1 MSLNPRKRKVV
12 TRPAPPPSDLEEE
25 LADGLLEGILSHSE
39 DDSEGSQ
46 DEDEDTDASSV
57 IEGLSDEDEDE
68 NKDDDPDSDEKQI
81 REQIR
86 NLNTSDGSLQR
97 KKGMATH
104 DMDLDAGAHGGLD
117 SDNEDLKPNYT
128 VATDAHGNTRYIYK
142 EIDPVYESD
151 DSDAE
156 AANTIGNIPLTYY
169 DEYPHIGYDINGKKI
184 MRPAKGEALDALL
197 DSIDIPK
204 GWTGL
209 TDPQTGKPLNLSEEE
224 LDVLKRLTRNEVVE
238 DGYDPY
244 PDMVAYFSGVN
255 QEVMPLS
262 AAPEPKRRFIPSKH
276 EAKRVMKIVKAIRE
290 GRIQPYKAPEERDE
304 EQDEF
309 NFDVWANE
317 KPRPDNTMHIPAP
330 KLPPPGYEA
339 SYHPPP
345 EYLPDKAEEQAWL
358 EQDEEDREREFL
370 PKNYEAL
377 RKVPGYE
384 TFVKERFERS
394 LDLYLAPRIRRNRL
408 NIDPESL
415 LPKLPDPED
424 LKPFP
429 TACAAVFRGQE
440 GRVRCISVDP
450 QGIFVASGGDDGYVR
465 IWELLT
471 GRQVWNAKLSSEE
484 AVDAVQW
491 RPTKDACIVAA
502 ASGENVYLIIPFTLL
517 SPDIEQASRSILDA
531 GWGYAASKSSTTTPG
546 EPPKVAPGKWTR
558 PGARL
563 EGKGV
568 LIQVEV
574 RSAVKVIN
582 WHRRGDYFATVSP
595 RGQSTAVAI
604 HTLSKHLTQL
614 PFRRLK
620 GIAQTAQFHPSKAI
634 FFVATRNTI
643 RSYDLAKQELVKIL
657 QPGAKWISSID
668 VHPGGDNII
677 VGTYDKRL
685 LWHDLD
691 LSNKPYKT
699 LRFHKEA
706 IRAVKFHQGG
716 LPLFADASDDGSLQ
730 IFHGKVVGDLMENA
744 TIVPLKVLRGHK
756 VKSRLGVMDVE
767 WHPREPWCVSAGA
780 DGTLRLWC

>member
-1 MSLNPRKRKVV
+1 MSVNPRKRKVV
-12 TRPAPPPSDLEEE
+12 TRPAPEPSDSEGE

-39 DDSEGSQ
+39 DDSDDSQ
-46 DEDEDTDASSV
+46 DEGADTDASSV
-57 IEGLSDEDEDE
+57 IEGLSDEDEE
-68 NKDDDPDSDEKQI
+68 EEEDSDAEQI
-81 REQIR
+81 REEMR
-86 NLNTSDGSLQR
+86 NLNTSDVPLR
-97 KKGMATH
+97 KKNGVPTH
-104 DMDLDAGAHGGLD
+104 EMDLDVGGANGELED
-117 SDNEDLKPNYT
+117 DEDLKPNYT
-128 VATDAHGNTRYIYK
+128 VTTDAHGNTRYIYK

-156 AANTIGNIPLTYY
+156 ATNTIGNIDLKYY

-209 TDPQTGKPLNLSEEE
+209 TDPQTGKPLNLSPEE
-224 LDVLKRLTRNEVVE
+224 LDVLKRLTRNEIVE

-244 PDMVAYFSGVN
+244 PEMVAYFSGVN
-255 QEVMPLS
+255 TEIMPLS

-290 GRIQPYKAPEERDE
+290 GRIKPYRAPEEQEE
-304 EQDEF
+304 EQDVF
-309 NFDVWANE
+309 TFDVWADE

-345 EYLPDKAEEQAWL
+345 EYLPDKVEEQKWL
-358 EQDEEDREREFL
+358 EQDDEERETDFL
-370 PKNYEAL
+370 PKNYDAL

-415 LPKLPDPED
+415 LPKLPNPEE

-429 TACAAVFRGQE
+429 TTCAAIYRGQE
-440 GRVRCISVDP
+440 GRVRCVSVDP
-450 QGIFVASGGDDGYVR
+450 NGIFVASGGDDGYVR

-471 GRQVWNAKLSSEE
+471 GRQVWNAKLPDEE

-491 RPTKDACIVAA
+491 RPTKETSVVAA
-502 ASGENVYLIIPFTLL
+502 ACGENVYLIVPFTLL
-517 SPDIEQASRSILDA
+517 SPDIEQASREVLDA
-531 GWGYAASKSSTTTPG
+531 GWGYAASKPTTTTFG
-546 EPPKVAPGKWTR
+546 EAPKAIPGKWSR
-558 PGARL
+558 PGTRL
-563 EGKGV
+563 ESKGV
-568 LIQVEV
+568 LVQIEV
-574 RSAVKVIN
+574 RAAVKIVN

-604 HTLSKHLTQL
+604 HTVSKHLTQL

-706 IRAVKFHQGG
+706 IRSVRFHQGG
-716 LPLFADASDDGSLQ
+716 LPLFADTSDDGTIQ

-756 VKSRLGVMDVE
+756 VKSRLGVMGLD

-780 DGTLRLWC
+780 DGTLRLWS